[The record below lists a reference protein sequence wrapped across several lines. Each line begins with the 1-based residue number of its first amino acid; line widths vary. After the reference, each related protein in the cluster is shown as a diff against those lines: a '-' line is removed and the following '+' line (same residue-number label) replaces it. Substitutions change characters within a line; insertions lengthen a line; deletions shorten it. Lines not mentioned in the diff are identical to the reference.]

1 MVSNK
6 ITALATLTI
15 LPVYVLIE
23 IYDVGY
29 MDIYFIPV
37 WLYFLCSLLVEF

>member
-1 MVSNK
+1 MVSKK
-6 ITALATLTI
+6 ITALTVLTI

-29 MDIYFIPV
+29 MDVYF
-37 WLYFLCSLLVEF
+37 FMLV

>member
-1 MVSNK
+1 MAK
-6 ITALATLTI
+6 WFPKIITALRTFDYFTCVC
-15 LPVYVLIE
+15 PIE

-37 WLYFLCSLLVEF
+37 WLY